1 MEKKFERSNKTRR
14 TLGFGRI
21 YQSSREFNLDSD
33 TIKEQR
39 EKE

>member
-1 MEKKFERSNKTRR
+1 MKKKFERSNKNRR

-21 YQSSREFNLDSD
+21 YQNTREFSLDSE
-33 TIKEQR
+33 TIKEQQ